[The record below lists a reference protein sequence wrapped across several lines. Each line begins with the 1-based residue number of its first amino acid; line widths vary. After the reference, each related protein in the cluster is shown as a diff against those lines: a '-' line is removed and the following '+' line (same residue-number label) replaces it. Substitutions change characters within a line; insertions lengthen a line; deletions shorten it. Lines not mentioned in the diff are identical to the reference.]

1 MKIDDYRISNYT
13 LIKKLPYYKNTIM
26 LFNLQ
31 TMKGILVKNLG
42 NIQSKKT
49 LVNKLLKIKERVK
62 LFKYQI
68 LEKAKNDMVPV
79 GLINSPTTGSDILRL
94 IITFSTECNMVCSYC
109 YEKGISPRHMSY
121 DVCKSLIRWIL
132 NEAVTKKV
140 SVIKIVLFGG
150 EPLLAM
156 DTISFFIQ
164 ELLYALP
171 KTVTVSFMLVSRFYL
186 NV

>member
-94 IITFSTECNMVCSYC
+94 IITFSTECN
-109 YEKGISPRHMSY
+109 ISPRHMSY